1 MKREKGR
8 RDKGRRKGNSGLSMI
23 ERRKRE
29 RKRERNKRKKKKGRK
44 RREKLKKRYRWT
56 ESLKEMIEIDR
67 RKKKKETVPIIG

>member
-23 ERRKRE
+23 ER

>member
-23 ERRKRE
+23 ERRK
-29 RKRERNKRKKKKGRK
+29 KERNKRKKKKGRK

>member
-23 ERRKRE
+23 ER

-67 RKKKKETVPIIG
+67 REK